1 LILWATMWALGT
13 IGFASGLMIFMLLT
27 WWAFEAGAL
36 WMMLMFL
43 GLVVVLAS
51 LSLKRKWRQ
60 T

>member
-1 LILWATMWALGT
+1 MILWATMWALGT
-13 IGFASGLMIFMLLT
+13 IGFAMGLMIFMLLT

-36 WMMLMFL
+36 WVMLMFL